1 MIMPPH
7 TLHKISFSA
16 EIQNVSKV
24 EDFIQQTLP
33 GLVNKEEE
41 FGRIL
46 IALTEAVNNAIQHG
60 SSCDPTKQVELVYI
74 HEGKMHTFSVKDSG
88 KGFDPDSLP
97 DPTDPFLIDQPN
109 GRGVFLMKKL
119 ADEVSFKDGGRCVDL
134 HFHSDIF

>member
-1 MIMPPH
+1 MPPQ
-7 TLHKISFSA
+7 A
-16 EIQNVSKV
+16 IQRITFAADIHNVSMV
-24 EDFIQQTLP
+24 EDFIQQTVP
-33 GLVNKEEE
+33 DVVSQEEE

-60 SSCDPTKQVELVYI
+60 SSCDSSKDVVLEYALDGST
-74 HEGKMHTFSVKDSG
+74 HTFSVIDFG
-88 KGFDPDSLP
+88 LGFDPDSLP

-134 HFHSDIF
+134 HFHSDIC